1 LALLFVHIWFK
12 HMKRNTYL
20 CYTKGNQYYY
30 LVPFGGAVVV
40 LIETPL
46 QKVAAKSTKSEEEL
60 VELFLSKGFIAI

>member
-1 LALLFVHIWFK
+1 MVK
-12 HMKRNTYL
+12 HMKRNSYP

-30 LVPFGGAVVV
+30 IVPFEGAVVV
-40 LIETPL
+40 LIESPL